1 MKYVILIFASFLAAV
16 SVYSQ
21 APNTWTQK
29 AHFGGTARWGAVG
42 FSMGSKGYL
51 GTGFSNDVATEY
63 KDFWEYDPALNTWTQ
78 KADFGGTAR
87 HSAVGFSIGSKG
99 YLGTGSSNIYPY
111 TFKDFWEYDPA
122 LNTWTQ
128 KAGFG
133 GTARYL
139 AVGFS
144 IVGKGYLGTGFSYDG
159 VTHYKDFWEYDP
171 ALNTWTQKT
180 NFGGTARYGA
190 VGFSIGSKGYL
201 GTGFYFDG
209 TSHYIKDFWEYDPA
223 LNTWFKKADFG
234 GTARYLANG
243 FSIGSKG
250 YLGTGVDVTYPYSI
264 EDFWE
269 YDPALNTWTQKTDF
283 GGGERSSSVGFSIGS
298 KGYLGTGYSYDG
310 TPHKYKNFWEYT
322 PECTGLAVYADADSD
337 GYGDA
342 VNSFFA
348 ADCIVPEGYI
358 TTNSSD
364 CDDANAAV
372 NPSIAEVCGNA
383 IDDDCNGQVDCCLIP
398 AISSINNIT
407 STSAQLNWQAVP
419 DALNYKI
426 RYKVKNTDTWLIIK
440 SPTNTASIAGLTAST
455 EYALQVKSVC
465 NRQPSIVTDWSFK
478 KFFTTAPL
486 KMTDA
491 LSLETSLELY
501 PNPSSGDAVVHLIL
515 LQSSPV
521 SVKIFDVNGKEI
533 KIVVN
538 QALDAG
544 DHFFSIN
551 TTLFSKGLYSVQ
563 MISESGIQNEKLI
576 VQ

>member
-1 MKYVILIFASFLAAV
+1 M
-16 SVYSQ
+16 
-21 APNTWTQK
+21 NTWTQK
-29 AHFGGTARWGAVG
+29 AHFRRTARYDAVG
-42 FSMGSKGYL
+42 FSIGSKGYL
-51 GTGFSNDVATEY
+51 GTGLSPNAST

-78 KADFGGTAR
+78 KQDFAGTAR
-87 HSAVGFSIGSKG
+87 KRAVGFSIGSKG
-99 YLGTGSSNIYPY
+99 YLGTGSAEYPDY
-111 TFKDFWEYDPA
+111 Y
-122 LNTWTQ
+122 
-128 KAGFG
+128 
-133 GTARYL
+133 
-139 AVGFS
+139 
-144 IVGKGYLGTGFSYDG
+144 
-159 VTHYKDFWEYDP
+159 
-171 ALNTWTQKT
+171 
-180 NFGGTARYGA
+180 
-190 VGFSIGSKGYL
+190 
-201 GTGFYFDG
+201 
-209 TSHYIKDFWEYDPA
+209 KDFWEYDPA

-234 GTARYLANG
+234 GTARHDANG
-243 FSIGSKG
+243 FSIWSKG
-250 YLGTGVDVTYPYSI
+250 YLGTGVDVTYPGTK

-298 KGYLGTGYSYDG
+298 KGYLGTGYSNDG
-310 TPHKYKNFWEYT
+310 TGGHYYKNFWEYT
-322 PECTGLAVYADADSD
+322 PECTGLTVYADADSD

-342 VNSFFA
+342 VNSFVA

-372 NPSIAEVCGNA
+372 NPTISEVCGNA

-398 AISSINNIT
+398 AISSVTNIT
-407 STSAQLNWQAVP
+407 SSSFQLNWQPVP

-440 SPTNTASIAGLTAST
+440 SPTNTASIVGLTAST
-455 EYALQVKSVC
+455 VYALQVKSVC
-465 NRQPSIVTDWSFK
+465 NRQPSIVSDWSFK
-478 KFFTTAPL
+478 AFPTTAPL
-486 KMTDA
+486 KMADA
-491 LSLETSLELY
+491 LSLQTSLELY

-515 LQSSPV
+515 SQSSPV

-551 TTLFSKGLYSVQ
+551 TALYSKGLYFVQ
-563 MISESGIQNEKLI
+563 MISESGLQHEKLI